1 MHPADM
7 PAMSASMRRPL
18 SGKTG
23 KKRSGEHNEIK
34 NMSFGY
40 VLKGSVTLV
49 CGSKKYKIKDRETFY
64 LDGTESHYLYN
75 HGKSDAKVLWI
86 TTPPM
91 F

>member
-1 MHPADM
+1 MDLEFIPVGTIVNAHGV
-7 PAMSASMRRPL
+7 R
-18 SGKTG
+18 
-23 KKRSGEHNEIK
+23 GEVKLLPQGVGPDILARCK
-34 NMSFGY
+34 
-40 VLKGSVTLV
+40 
-49 CGSKKYKIKDRETFY
+49 TFY